1 MEILK
6 NPWKDKLM
14 NLIEDSEESIRITSP
29 FIKEDICKEILNH
42 VRPDVCFELIT
53 DLPNAY
59 TGALDLSGLELIIGK
74 KGLVKSYPKL
84 HSKIYIF
91 DSKKA
96 VITSGNLTNG
106 GLLKNYEYGVLLDE
120 FEIVS
125 KIRNNFTEIS
135 KSAKI
140 VKKEWIKIARE
151 VKKSLKP
158 IQNQHEESNTYIIEN
173 INHSIESALKLKG
186 WKLSMF
192 EIIST
197 LNQEFTLEDVYKYEQ
212 ELRRRYPENR
222 NIRPK
227 IRQQLQF
234 LRDLGL
240 IEFLSNDGEYRRLWR

>member
-42 VRPDVCFELIT
+42 VRHDVCFELIT

-74 KGLVKSYPKL
+74 KGLVKSDPKL

-125 KIRNNFTEIS
+125 KIRNDFTEIS

-173 INHSIESALKLKG
+173 INHSIESALKLKV

>member
-42 VRPDVCFELIT
+42 VRHDVCFELIT

-125 KIRNNFTEIS
+125 KIRNDFTEIS

>member
-42 VRPDVCFELIT
+42 VRHDVCFELIT

-125 KIRNNFTEIS
+125 KIRNDFTEIS

-173 INHSIESALKLKG
+173 INHSIESALKKDGSYLCL
-186 WKLSMF
+186 KLS
-192 EIIST
+192 
-197 LNQEFTLEDVYKYEQ
+197 LH
-212 ELRRRYPENR
+212 
-222 NIRPK
+222 
-227 IRQQLQF
+227 
-234 LRDLGL
+234 
-240 IEFLSNDGEYRRLWR
+240 

>member
-1 MEILK
+1 
-6 NPWKDKLM
+6 M

-42 VRPDVCFELIT
+42 VRHDVCFELIT

-74 KGLVKSYPKL
+74 KGLVKSDPKL

-125 KIRNNFTEIS
+125 KIEMTL
-135 KSAKI
+135 
-140 VKKEWIKIARE
+140 
-151 VKKSLKP
+151 LKY
-158 IQNQHEESNTYIIEN
+158 QKVQ
-173 INHSIESALKLKG
+173 
-186 WKLSMF
+186 
-192 EIIST
+192 
-197 LNQEFTLEDVYKYEQ
+197 
-212 ELRRRYPENR
+212 
-222 NIRPK
+222 
-227 IRQQLQF
+227 
-234 LRDLGL
+234 
-240 IEFLSNDGEYRRLWR
+240 RL